1 VSQKAAFPHAPPPVA
16 NIQEI
21 QIVLC
26 TSLYYDQNMDELLIL
41 LSVEVVT
48 EDHVPGTE
56 EHLESCLLLLL
67 GGHIK
72 QISSHI
78 SLESTNGNK
87 CSEWG
92 AAGDP
97 LKPGGQESD
106 RIEKVDFVQVLIL
119 YMGRQRPKGLSLSV
133 EDQISGRI
141 QVFFFS
147 NSCSLQ
153 VTILPCVFSNF

>member
-72 QISSHI
+72 RISSHI

-87 CSEWG
+87 CSE
-92 AAGDP
+92 
-97 LKPGGQESD
+97 
-106 RIEKVDFVQVLIL
+106 
-119 YMGRQRPKGLSLSV
+119 
-133 EDQISGRI
+133 
-141 QVFFFS
+141 
-147 NSCSLQ
+147 
-153 VTILPCVFSNF
+153 